1 MILLLGLGE
10 KLPGAQAIVWEPLS
24 FLDSFVRIPPA
35 CWQVGL
41 DPCPEPVC
49 TCEPSEAQAQHW
61 GHPRYHL
68 LTIQSFLFFP
78 PVSQI
83 LRMMESLRQPN
94 S

>member
-1 MILLLGLGE
+1 M
-10 KLPGAQAIVWEPLS
+10 VWEPLS

-68 LTIQSFLFFP
+68 LTIQSFSFFP